1 MLNFFFKKL
10 ILLFSFLFVYNS
22 SFSQELSETINPN
35 NKKIEHVI
43 KLQLKWKHQFQFAGY
58 YAAKIKGFY
67 ADEGLDVTIIEG
79 GRQSDPIE
87 NVLKGEVDFGISDV
101 DLLMQKCKVNQ

>member
-1 MLNFFFKKL
+1 MLKFLFKQ
-10 ILLFSFLFVYNS
+10 LLLLLSFLFVYNS
-22 SFSQELSETINPN
+22 SFSQELSQKINPN
-35 NKKIEHVI
+35 NKKIEHEI

-79 GRQSDPIE
+79 G
-87 NVLKGEVDFGISDV
+87 
-101 DLLMQKCKVNQ
+101 